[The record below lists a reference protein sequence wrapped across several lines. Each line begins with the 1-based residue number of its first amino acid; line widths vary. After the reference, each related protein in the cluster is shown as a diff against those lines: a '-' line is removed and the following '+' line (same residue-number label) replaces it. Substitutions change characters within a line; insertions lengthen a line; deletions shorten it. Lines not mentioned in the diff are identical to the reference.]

1 MCDRSNLD
9 NFWIAIMIL
18 FLLLGFTLIGVMAYL
33 GIKGTNE
40 IIDYHNKR
48 GPK

>member
-1 MCDRSNLD
+1 
-9 NFWIAIMIL
+9 MIL
-18 FLLLGFTLIGVMAYL
+18 FLLFGFTLIGYMAYL
-33 GIKGTNE
+33 GITGTNE

>member
-1 MCDRSNLD
+1 
-9 NFWIAIMIL
+9 MIL
-18 FLLLGFTLIGVMAYL
+18 FLLFGFTLIGCMAYL

-48 GPK
+48 GPR